1 MPYRLENH
9 DIIHMNTFAAH
20 PIYDMQTVL
29 NLWNHLLLYRT
40 LQDKKSVLHG
50 WMLHLD
56 AACAYISVILCRHL
70 ESECIKG
77 YSTRADN

>member
-40 LQDKKSVLHG
+40 LQDKKVCCMDGCCTWMRHVLTFLLFYAG
-50 WMLHLD
+50 
-56 AACAYISVILCRHL
+56 IS
-70 ESECIKG
+70 SQ
-77 YSTRADN
+77 SA